1 MQNEKD
7 KIIDLLDRQGPFTGK
22 ELHEKSGMDIF
33 DIWKICNQC
42 EKIITRTVGRRYL
55 RLDREVEGYARL
67 SPSIIREFFGY
78 TVVGTEK
85 CKQKMRKKEE
95 LLSRNIREISRS
107 KFELAEEIMANVCE
121 SQKDPLMVKGG
132 LCCIM
137 AGDVVYDMAHLE
149 PRPESSTGKL
159 VNGSD
164 LDIVV
169 VTQDLSDDILS
180 NLDQSIYSQKS
191 FLLRN
196 PSYQEEIDYVVKDI
210 SKVKEQLKFDSFDS
224 MVASKILHEGKF
236 LYGNVD
242 IFKKVKKMLLDEGI
256 PEKMEALEKAASLNR
271 IHAKAYL
278 LQQNGPLSDDAN
290 LQNFTS
296 KDEKEEFF

>member
-1 MQNEKD
+1 MIK
-7 KIIDLLDRQGPFTGK
+7 
-22 ELHEKSGMDIF
+22 
-33 DIWKICNQC
+33 
-42 EKIITRTVGRRYL
+42 
-55 RLDREVEGYARL
+55 A
-67 SPSIIREFFGY
+67 
-78 TVVGTEK
+78 
-85 CKQKMRKKEE
+85 
-95 LLSRNIREISRS
+95 
-107 KFELAEEIMANVCE
+107 
-121 SQKDPLMVKGG
+121 G
-132 LCCIM
+132 LCCII

-169 VTQDLSDDILS
+169 VTQDLSDDIVS

-236 LYGNVD
+236 LYGNFD
-242 IFKKVKKMLLDEGI
+242 IFKKVKKMLLNEGI

-278 LQQNGPLSDDAN
+278 LQQNGPLSDDEN